1 MTLLLLTLLVSY
13 LVGAIPFGYLVAR
26 WRGVDIFQQGSGNIG
41 ATNVARVLGWR
52 EGVLT
57 LLGDVLKGFLPVL
70 LAMYFGLEPW
80 EISWVGLASFLGH
93 LYPVFLKF
101 KGGKG
106 VATALGILL
115 AVAPAGTLILA
126 SVFALVATTS
136 RAVSLASLI
145 AAVLAPLVLWL
156 LWYPLPFVGLSFVL
170 ALLIVIRHREN
181 IQRLL
186 AGVEPKF
193 KINSQ

>member
-1 MTLLLLTLLVSY
+1 MKTFT
-13 LVGAIPFGYLVAR
+13 LVALAYLC
-26 WRGVDIFQQGSGNIG
+26 GSVPVGFLLASLAGIDIRRRGSGNIG
-41 ATNVARVLGWR
+41 ATNVARVVGWR

-70 LAMYFGLEPW
+70 LSWYFGFEPW
-80 EISWVGLASFLGH
+80 AIFWVGLASFLGH

-115 AVAPAGTLILA
+115 AVAPAAMAILA
-126 SVFALVATTS
+126 SVFVLVALIS

-156 LWYPLPFVGLSFVL
+156 LRYPLPFVSLSFVL
-170 ALLIVIRHREN
+170 ALLIVVRHREN

>member
-1 MTLLLLTLLVSY
+1 VETL
-13 LVGAIPFGYLVAR
+13 ILVALAYLC
-26 WRGVDIFQQGSGNIG
+26 GSVPVGFLLASLAGIDIRRRGSGNIG
-41 ATNVARVLGWR
+41 ATNVARVVGWR

-70 LAMYFGLEPW
+70 LSRYFGFEPW
-80 EISWVGLASFLGH
+80 AIFWVGLASFLGH

-115 AVAPAGTLILA
+115 AVAPAAMVILA
-126 SVFALVATTS
+126 SIFVLVAIIS

-145 AAVLAPLVLWL
+145 AAVLTPLVLWL
-156 LWYPLPFVGLSFVL
+156 LRYPLPFVGLSFVL
-170 ALLIVIRHREN
+170 ALLIVVRHREN

-186 AGVEPKF
+186 AGDEPKF

>member
-1 MTLLLLTLLVSY
+1 VKTFVLIALAYLCGSVPVGFLLASLA
-13 LVGAIPFGYLVAR
+13 GI
-26 WRGVDIFQQGSGNIG
+26 DIRRRGSGNIG
-41 ATNVARVLGWR
+41 ATNVARVVGWR

-70 LAMYFGLEPW
+70 LSWYFGFEPW
-80 EISWVGLASFLGH
+80 AIFWVGLASFLGH

-115 AVAPAGTLILA
+115 AVAPAAMAILA
-126 SVFALVATTS
+126 SVFVLVALIS

-156 LWYPLPFVGLSFVL
+156 LRYPLPFVSLSFVL
-170 ALLIVIRHREN
+170 ALLIVVRHREN

>member
-1 MTLLLLTLLVSY
+1 M
-13 LVGAIPFGYLVAR
+13 
-26 WRGVDIFQQGSGNIG
+26 
-41 ATNVARVLGWR
+41 
-52 EGVLT
+52 
-57 LLGDVLKGFLPVL
+57 KGFLPVL
-70 LAMYFGLEPW
+70 LSWYFGFEPW
-80 EISWVGLASFLGH
+80 AIFGVGLASFLGH

-115 AVAPAGTLILA
+115 AVAPAAMVILA
-126 SVFALVATTS
+126 SVFVLVAIIS

-145 AAVLAPLVLWL
+145 AAVLTPLVLWL
-156 LWYPLPFVGLSFVL
+156 LRYPLPFVGLSFVL
-170 ALLIVIRHREN
+170 ALLIVVRHREN
-181 IQRLL
+181 IHRLL

>member
-1 MTLLLLTLLVSY
+1 VKTFILIALAYLCGSVPVGFLLASLT
-13 LVGAIPFGYLVAR
+13 
-26 WRGVDIFQQGSGNIG
+26 GVDIRRRGSGNIG
-41 ATNVARVLGWR
+41 ATNVARVVGWR

-70 LAMYFGLEPW
+70 LSLYFGFDPW
-80 EISWVGLASFLGH
+80 AIFWIGLASFLGH

-115 AVAPAGTLILA
+115 AVAPAAAVILA

-145 AAVLAPLVLWL
+145 AAVLAPLVLWF

-170 ALLIVIRHREN
+170 ALLIVVRHREN